1 MATYTWGTATV
12 AGKNDWLVQTA
23 NNSKSAQEA
32 LALNNSGEP
41 VAAHYYQR
49 INELTFEVLI
59 PSTDST
65 NPEIGTDFT
74 YDGVKY
80 IITGVTRN
88 RSNTNYE
95 RFTLTCKR
103 FTTANL
109 PA

>member
-1 MATYTWGTATV
+1 MSEYTWGTAAV
-12 AGKNDWLVQTA
+12 AGKTDWLVQSA

-32 LALNNSGEP
+32 LALDNSGEP

-49 INELTFEVLI
+49 VSELSFEVLI
-59 PSTDST
+59 PANDST
-65 NPEIGTDFT
+65 APEIGDTFT
-74 YDGVKY
+74 YDGLKY
-80 IITGVTRN
+80 YVTGVTRN

-103 FTTANL
+103 FTTAGL